1 MYKKDI
7 SYDRETRDYAMYL
20 DGELVGFGRTY
31 HEAEV
36 TLDQLVFELMSGQFF
51 SSKNSHVA
59 PSPVDEPAADPSS
72 TCCFCSKPHHPQT
85 CQEMRALLFAP
96 DSDWEFAAAENAEPD
111 YDDSNDLLE
120 AMADDDLA
128 EAIWESTQGTYN
140 GSVPAIQQRNLINAP
155 LDLDFAPI
163 GPEV

>member
-59 PSPVDEPAADPSS
+59 PSPVDEPA
-72 TCCFCSKPHHPQT
+72 
-85 CQEMRALLFAP
+85 
-96 DSDWEFAAAENAEPD
+96 WEFAAAENAEPD